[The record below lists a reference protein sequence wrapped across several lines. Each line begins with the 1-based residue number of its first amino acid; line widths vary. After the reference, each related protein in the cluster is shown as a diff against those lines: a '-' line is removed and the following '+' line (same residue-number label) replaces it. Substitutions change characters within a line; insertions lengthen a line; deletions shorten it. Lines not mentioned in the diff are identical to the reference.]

1 MTGRVEIWDGEVFR
15 GFASPSWLL
24 ERAERLL
31 DTANLSP
38 EMKEHYGGLL
48 WAYSESESFDLIRYL
63 ESNQCEPSDPAKQF
77 TLRMKRYSEDF

>member
-38 EMKEHYGGLL
+38 EMKEHYAGLL
-48 WAYSESESFDLIRYL
+48 WAYSESELFDLIRYL
-63 ESNQCEPSDPAKQF
+63 EGNQLEPSDPAKQF